1 MFTRTF
7 IRDSSRTNLGRT
19 FRATALALATLV
31 AVTAA
36 HGEDSLR
43 TAYTPANG
51 TNYYGTFPGFQTTPA
66 TPSMPAA
73 VPAAPATDR
82 DEIQKRLMQRYGNP
96 VVARFIA
103 TTPAQRG
110 AALYQETSRLI
121 DTRHLRPATYT
132 DRVQQ
137 AIRNLVVA
145 VETPMFLQ
153 ANQIHPSDDR
163 VRAFQASLEQ
173 MLGGRTVSSMTD
185 AISVM
190 NGTIDLAGRQLG
202 LRPMAV
208 VAEFVYGATESLDKY
223 SAFEPEVGARQPS
236 AALGLEDHIVGIGV
250 EIKPH
255 DSGVL
260 VVKALPGGPAARAGL
275 QADDVVVAINGRDLQ
290 GQTLEYA
297 VDQITGPLG
306 SSLTL
311 TVVRNGRQL
320 PAMTLVRSRVTINS
334 VSEYK
339 LLAGEVGYIKLDKF
353 AESSEREMDQS
364 LWSLHEQGMKSLVI
378 DLRGNPGGLLTTA
391 IALSDKFLPAGPIV
405 STRGRTTGDQ
415 MLQTAKYPNTWKVPL
430 VVLVDSNSASA
441 SEIFAAAIQE
451 NRRGL
456 VVGHTT
462 FGKGTVQT
470 HFPLTSVSGSLR
482 LTTATFYAPSGRPM
496 AELGVEPDIRLDDVL
511 AGLGGTLTEELVM
524 SVSINMARSD
534 YLQRMAET
542 SILSS
547 TPGMAQSFPQR

>member
-1 MFTRTF
+1 MF
-7 IRDSSRTNLGRT
+7 IRTAFISASQAQLSRML
-19 FRATALALATLV
+19 RAALALAALMIP
-31 AVTAA
+31 AAA
-36 HGEDSLR
+36 H
-43 TAYTPANG
+43 AYTPVNG
-51 TNYYGTFPGFQTTPA
+51 TNPYYGTLPGLQTR
-66 TPSMPAA
+66 PAA
-73 VPAAPATDR
+73 PTAPLPAAPATDR

-110 AALYQETSRLI
+110 SALYQEASRLI
-121 DTRHLRPATYT
+121 DTRHLQPVNYT
-132 DRVQQ
+132 ARVQQ
-137 AIRNLVVA
+137 AIRNLIIA

-153 ANQIHPSDDR
+153 ANQINPSADR
-163 VRAFQASLEQ
+163 VRAFQTSLQQ
-173 MLGGRTVSSMTD
+173 MTSGRHVSSMAD

-190 NGTIDLAGRQLG
+190 NWTIDLAGKQLG

-223 SAFEPEVGARQPS
+223 SAFEPEVSARQPS
-236 AALGLEDHIVGIGV
+236 AALGLDDHVVGIGV

-275 QADDVVVAINGRDLQ
+275 QKDDVIVAINGRNLK

-311 TVVRNGRQL
+311 TIVRDGRQL
-320 PAMTLVRSRVTINS
+320 PTMTMVRSRVTINS

-339 LLAGEVGYIKLDKF
+339 LLDGNVGYVKLDKF
-353 AESSEREMDQS
+353 AESSEREMDQA
-364 LWSLHEQGMKSLVI
+364 LWALHEQGMKSLVI

-391 IALSDKFLPAGPIV
+391 IALSDKFLPGGPIV
-405 STRGRTTGDQ
+405 STRGRTAGDQ
-415 MLQTAKYPNTWKVPL
+415 SLQTAKYPNTWKVPL
-430 VVLVDSNSASA
+430 VVLVDNESASA

-456 VVGHTT
+456 VVGYKT

-482 LTTATFYAPSGRPM
+482 LTTATFYAPSGRAM
-496 AELGVEPDIRLDDVL
+496 AEMGVEPDIRLDDVL
-511 AGLGGTLTEELVM
+511 AGIGGTLTEELVI
-524 SVSINMARSD
+524 SVASNMARSD
-534 YLQRMAET
+534 YLKRMAET